1 MPFGYGK
8 IAWVDLSEK
17 EVHYH
22 SVDAALARK
31 YVGGVGLATKI
42 LWDETT
48 SKTEPFSPENLLI
61 FMTGPLTGTIV
72 PSSSRYIVA
81 GISPLTGILGIA
93 HAGGNW
99 AYEFKHAG
107 FDGII
112 VKGRSEKP
120 VYLWI
125 HDDIIE
131 IRDAQHVWGMDTYET
146 SELLQKETDAKASI
160 ACIGPAGEKRVRIA
174 CIMNDGK
181 IGRAAA
187 RCGLGALMGD
197 KRLKAIVARGTRP
210 IEVADEK
217 GLRDT
222 VREIYEQNP
231 PEKLEEVIDIQVNML
246 KRFLKIGGPIKNWRE
261 DHFEE
266 GNIIAEELRKVQP
279 YHCRGCPYQDLESKL
294 VDGGERHMV
303 WEHWGPLGS
312 NCLISDI
319 EALQRAY
326 SLCNRYGLDT
336 ISTGTVIAF
345 AMECFE
351 KGLITERETDGIR
364 LVWGSSEAM
373 LEIIRK
379 IGEREGFGALLGE
392 GVKRATEKIGGLAYE
407 YAMHVKGLEIP
418 AHDPRTH
425 MTRALGY
432 ATGSIGAAH
441 MEVFPGDHI
450 EGYLEG
456 ISQFTMPELGYA
468 AQLNRLSIEG
478 KAELVAKVQD
488 YNSMLDSLVVCIFS
502 ALRIKPSQYVKLLNN
517 VTGWNIH
524 LSEFMLIGERISNLK
539 RMFNV
544 RRGISR
550 KDDTL
555 PPRLLT
561 HRRLRHGF
569 GVPFL
574 GAMLSEYYSYRGWS
588 EEGIP
593 TEKKLKELGLEEL
606 LLGVGH

>member
-1 MPFGYGK
+1 MTLGYGK
-8 IAWVDLSEK
+8 ICWVDLSKK
-17 EVHYH
+17 EVNYQPM
-22 SVDAALARK
+22 DAALARK
-31 YVGGVGLATKI
+31 YIGGIGLATKI

-48 SKTEPFSPENLLI
+48 SQTEPFSPENLLI
-61 FMTGPLTGTIV
+61 FMVGPLTGTFV
-72 PSSSRYIVA
+72 PSSSRYVVV
-81 GISPLTGILGIA
+81 GISPLTDILGIA

-99 AYEFKHAG
+99 AYELKHAG
-107 FDGII
+107 FEGI
-112 VKGRSEKP
+112 VVRGKSEKP

-125 HDDIIE
+125 HDNTVE
-131 IRDAQHVWGMDTYET
+131 IKDAQHVWGLDTYET
-146 SELLQKETDAKASI
+146 SELLQKETDAKASV
-160 ACIGPAGEKRVRIA
+160 ACIGPAGEKKVRIS
-174 CIMNDGK
+174 CIINDGRA
-181 IGRAAA
+181 GRAAA

-197 KRLKAIVARGTRP
+197 KKLKALVVRGTQS
-210 IEVADEK
+210 IEVADER
-217 GLRDT
+217 GLRD
-222 VREIYEQNP
+222 VVKEIYEQSP
-231 PEKLEEVIDIQVNML
+231 PEKLEEVIDMQVNVL
-246 KRFLKIGGPIKNWRE
+246 KRFIKIGAPIKNWLE
-261 DHFEE
+261 GSFEE
-266 GNIIAEELRKVQP
+266 GNMIAEELRKTRP

-312 NCLISDI
+312 NCLISDV
-319 EALQRAY
+319 ESLQKAY

-336 ISTGTVIAF
+336 ISTGVVVAF

-351 KGLITERETDGIR
+351 KGIITEKETGGIK
-364 LVWGSSEAM
+364 LIWGDSKAM
-373 LEIIRK
+373 LEIIRE
-379 IGEREGFGALLGE
+379 IGERKGFGALLGE
-392 GVKRATEKIGGLAYE
+392 GVKRAAERIKGLAYE

-441 MEVFPGDHI
+441 METFPGDHI
-450 EGYLEG
+450 EGYIED
-456 ISQFTMPELGYA
+456 ISQFTMPELGYTTR
-468 AQLNRLSIEG
+468 LDRLSTEG
-478 KAELVAKVQD
+478 KAELVAKMQD

-502 ALRIKPSQYVKLLNN
+502 ALRIKPSQFVRLLNN
-517 VTGWNIH
+517 IIGWDMD
-524 LSEFMLIGERISNLK
+524 LSDFMLAGERIFNLK

-561 HRRLRHGF
+561 HKRPGHGF

-574 GAMLSEYYSYRGWS
+574 GAILSEYYMYRGWS

-593 TEKKLKELGLEEL
+593 TKKKLKELGLEECL
-606 LLGVGH
+606 QFSPF